1 MIRMYKYSCEGFSF
15 IMVDGRDADIPRFR
29 KRRDVHALCL
39 LNDADGLAIIDKT
52 EKQADYALELY
63 DAAGAQCE
71 APDSPLAVA
80 AGRCSVAYADLLGVK
95 AFHSVS
101 YRFLAPGGVP
111 VDAGILSHLGECKIV
126 RLGGAS
132 DAPTLCE
139 GDLQD

>member
-1 MIRMYKYSCEGFSF
+1 MIRMYKYSSEGYSL

-39 LNDADGLAIIDKT
+39 LNEADGLAIVCKSA
-52 EKQADYALELY
+52 EADYALELY

-71 APDSPLAVA
+71 APDGPLAEA
-80 AGRCSVAYADLLGVK
+80 AERCSVAYADLLGVK

-101 YRFLAPGGVP
+101 YRFVAPGGAP
-111 VDAGILSHLGECKIV
+111 MDAEILSHLGECKIV

-139 GDLQD
+139 GDMID